1 MVQLHKTASKVM
13 EFFESFKGSRP
24 ALNIDNFLIVR
35 SQSRQNFPLDEM
47 ESKLEEVGKV
57 IGGKE
62 IDPVSNDAKNI
73 LNTMDET
80 LRANV
85 EINASVDSNGF
96 FRMKKDL
103 ETMGLKTEFKIF
115 SLKHSNAVVAI
126 WKDKSGIG
134 PLYVEVTLSDNG
146 K

>member
-1 MVQLHKTASKVM
+1 
-13 EFFESFKGSRP
+13 
-24 ALNIDNFLIVR
+24 
-35 SQSRQNFPLDEM
+35 
-47 ESKLEEVGKV
+47 
-57 IGGKE
+57 
-62 IDPVSNDAKNI
+62 
-73 LNTMDET
+73 MDET